1 MSITISL
8 ASLEQIKFFPV
19 SLDKTAKTSCR
30 GISIISISRFKA
42 EENIRTM
49 GIRFRVTGSEVADF
63 DERSIVN
70 AEFLSESPKDSNAKA
85 TDYGLG
91 VKVWGRVLYNVGADV
106 DDVLKLAKWS
116 QIPSENADCYRVAE
130 VTVVSAGSVVRK
142 YVIPNAFVVE
152 YSEKADDV
160 NGTGEFYIHIRQK
173 KDNNA
178 KVAVKG
184 GYAGE

>member
-1 MSITISL
+1 
-8 ASLEQIKFFPV
+8 
-19 SLDKTAKTSCR
+19 
-30 GISIISISRFKA
+30 
-42 EENIRTM
+42 M

-152 YSEKADDV
+152 YSEKADDI

-178 KVAVKG
+178 KVAVEG

>member
-1 MSITISL
+1 
-8 ASLEQIKFFPV
+8 
-19 SLDKTAKTSCR
+19 
-30 GISIISISRFKA
+30 
-42 EENIRTM
+42 M

-85 TDYGLG
+85 TDFGLG
-91 VKVWGRVLYNVGADV
+91 VKVWGRVLYNVGADS

-130 VTVVSAGSVVRK
+130 VTVVSAGSVVR
-142 YVIPNAFVVE
+142 FVVE

-160 NGTGEFYIHIRQK
+160 TGTGEFYIHIRQK

-178 KVAVKG
+178 KVAVEG